1 MKSFLQT
8 KYMRFM
14 KNLQKISFLTFYN
27 RAKFNDIKNYKFARS
42 RRYKIPLS
50 LCMLD
55 IDDFKKINDNFGH
68 LVGDKVLKEVGHIIL
83 NNTRRADLPFR
94 WGGEEFLIM
103 FTNTSA
109 SKAEI
114 ACKKLLNII
123 RSAEVKKGTIL

>member
-1 MKSFLQT
+1 
-8 KYMRFM
+8 M